1 MTPGNARRARF
12 GPFEFDPRSG
22 ELQGPAGTTL
32 LSKQLSDLLEI
43 LVEHAP
49 DIATRDEIRKKLW
62 PNTTFIEFEL
72 GIRAAT
78 RKLRGFLT
86 DSAEEPKYIETLKKR
101 GYRLM
106 VPVEWADASPAVARS
121 TQSFQV
127 DRLSGLTVSHYRIGE
142 IIGRGGMGIV
152 YRAQDLNLSRAVA
165 MKFLPEELADD
176 KHALVRFKS
185 EACAVSTV
193 DHPNICPVYEFDAYK
208 GHPFI
213 AMQLLQGQTLREH
226 IIDGRFC
233 LSEPEGL
240 EIAIQIAR
248 GLQAAHEEGIIHRD
262 IKPANIFITERNV
275 AKILDFGVAVVFEV
289 AEPSHIFGSALN
301 PGVAWESSDA
311 PPTGIGEKFGTAGY
325 MSPEQIRGEM
335 LDVRTD
341 IFSFGLVLYEMA
353 TGDRAFSSDLEA
365 VEHAILNL
373 EPRPLRQLAPRVSH
387 SLEAIIGKCLQKRR
401 EDRYATAS
409 ALLAALVGARS
420 AAQTAKRA
428 AIEGPR
434 ILEAAAP
441 SESTVDKPMEVIAMV
456 RRARSQ
462 GLREYLQLEILPR
475 LSPEDV
481 RARPFRF
488 QFEIGEDGE
497 PLPTKI
503 ALRLESPS
511 CSPIC
516 QTKKLIVP
524 VNGDSEPC
532 MFQITPLHDGDLVLL
547 LELLNAEEHVI
558 VSRPLR
564 TSVVRESRA
573 ERPTLTFVTIPLE
586 SLPGWMD
593 SAAGTTH
600 AGAGMEERAT
610 SSPAVLVDEAE
621 NPPDKIVSELGTA
634 FKSKTG
640 GDPVTGKRAFATPV
654 FPPASVHGNVVD
666 GRYRLIK
673 VIAHGGM
680 GTVYLAEALQT
691 GTKEPIIVGHR
702 PQIDSSGRIEE
713 PPSELAAPPLP
724 PKSWAKPRWLV
735 ALAVFVFMALFP
747 SLWLSRYKH
756 AIPTKG
762 TIPIKIVVARFST
775 SPHGDR
781 SVAGTPSPLLDAQ
794 QIVAEQ
800 LAKIPDSQVSETP
813 GTYKDITETCRDY
826 SAALVVTG
834 EISSSAKSGTNTT
847 ATHQMFTVT
856 AIAWNCSN
864 ADKIASADSTAET
877 AEQLPK
883 AIEAAAAGLRQK
895 IVTHK

>member
-373 EPRPLRQLAPRVSH
+373 EPRPLRQLAPR
-387 SLEAIIGKCLQKRR
+387 
-401 EDRYATAS
+401 
-409 ALLAALVGARS
+409 
-420 AAQTAKRA
+420 TAKRA

-747 SLWLSRYKH
+747 SLWLRYATASELLAALEDARIDARAERQPAVKDQGILYTLLAKYASDKAVAILHIDSGSERRSVTLTKSMESLTIGRSSDCVIQLADPRVSRFHCRLQIDRVGGSGENVKLQFTLIDE
-756 AIPTKG
+756 ASRDGLWCRGRKVSRIG
-762 TIPIKIVVARFST
+762 LQ
-775 SPHGDR
+775 HGDQFEVG
-781 SVAGTPSPLLDAQ
+781 STQFTFSLL
-794 QIVAEQ
+794 E
-800 LAKIPDSQVSETP
+800 
-813 GTYKDITETCRDY
+813 
-826 SAALVVTG
+826 
-834 EISSSAKSGTNTT
+834 
-847 ATHQMFTVT
+847 
-856 AIAWNCSN
+856 
-864 ADKIASADSTAET
+864 
-877 AEQLPK
+877 
-883 AIEAAAAGLRQK
+883 
-895 IVTHK
+895 